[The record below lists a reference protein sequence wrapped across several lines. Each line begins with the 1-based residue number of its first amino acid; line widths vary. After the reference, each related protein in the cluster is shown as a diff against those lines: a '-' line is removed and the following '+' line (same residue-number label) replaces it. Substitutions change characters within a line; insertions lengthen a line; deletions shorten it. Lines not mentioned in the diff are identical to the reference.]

1 MKEHTLIGASMLDK
15 LEHYKDEKMIKIA
28 YQICRWHHERYDGKG
43 YPDGLTGEQIPI
55 AAQVVSVADVYDAL
69 VSKRVYKDA
78 YSHEQAMKMILNGE
92 CGTFNPILLECL
104 KSIHEIVRHEYEKEA
119 SKSKDAE
126 KTEDVVARQQQ
137 YEKTKEYF
145 FKSISKDIKNPQE
158 DSSGLTEDTGKNFGG
173 GYNRIRGMV

>member
-1 MKEHTLIGASMLDK
+1 MLK
-15 LEHYKDEKMIKIA
+15 NLGMYQNEPLMETA

-43 YPDGLTGEQIPI
+43 YPDGLAGEQIPI
-55 AAQVVSVADVYDAL
+55 SAQVVSLADVYDAL
-69 VSKRVYKDA
+69 VSERVYKKA
-78 YSHEQAMKMILNGE
+78 YSHDTALQMILNGE

-145 FKSISKDIKNPQE
+145 FKSISKAVSYTHLDVYKRQLYAHRCRRAGNRDFPCGKWQD
-158 DSSGLTEDTGKNFGG
+158 DSGFQ
-173 GYNRIRGMV
+173 